1 MLKYQKVILI
11 VFGLSLLSVVDTIK
25 GFIISELGYTME
37 FWLVESVSLL
47 LSVFYYI
54 IYGTIFM
61 TDTVTL
67 KKIIVKIKIKN
78 EIYLRL
84 RKQNNKDTW

>member
-1 MLKYQKVILI
+1 
-11 VFGLSLLSVVDTIK
+11 
-25 GFIISELGYTME
+25 
-37 FWLVESVSLL
+37 
-47 LSVFYYI
+47 
-54 IYGTIFM
+54 M